1 MKKRLISVSLLL
13 LIFLF
18 PIEGQA
24 SNPVIKDRYSA
35 DPAALVHDGRVYLYT
50 GEDEATSN
58 DHFFVL
64 KKWSIYSSDDMVNW
78 EYEGSLDRTAF
89 EWGIHDT
96 AWASQAI
103 ERDGKFYWY
112 TTVKNKST
120 EDPGYAIGVA
130 VSDNPVEGFKD
141 ALGEPLITS
150 SMTTI
155 PEFMGDDPWNV
166 IDPTVFI
173 DQDGQAHLYWGNTH
187 LYYAKLKD
195 NMIEIDGEIKTI
207 DIQNMEGTFTEG
219 PFLHQ
224 YLDQYYLTFAYNYP
238 EEIGYA
244 ISDSPEGPWEFK
256 GKIMDRIPNSGT
268 SHPAVI
274 EFNDNWYFIYHN
286 TALPGGGENN
296 RSVAIEPL
304 HYYDD
309 GSIAK
314 ITPTASGV
322 SQESYLIEPLDSDLA
337 LRQVTM
343 ALRLDQVDDQ
353 QYDYRWYESE
363 SLASIGESYVSY
375 QIDNSPG
382 VYLTKTDDDQ
392 LKLEKND
399 GTIEFAERASFK
411 KSEGLADS
419 DAYSLQPYLN
429 EELYLAIKDDGKTI
443 ALVNYDQIEDDKLAT
458 FSIEIADPI
467 IPPAPDQASDEQGSE
482 IKEEKQDESEEVK
495 QSEFEENDDSASEQ
509 GHDSQLTLIII
520 ILFAI
525 IGLASYILLTKKA
538 K

>member
-50 GEDEATSN
+50 GQDEATSN

-343 ALRLDQVDDQ
+343 AIRLDQVDDQ

-363 SLASIGESYVSY
+363 SLASIGENYVSY